1 MTDFLLLMQDA
12 FVEME
17 EAYAEYLED
26 ESKETLQFKIQ
37 ETVADLALAGQN
49 ILLILEDEN
58 LDWMPS
64 PSLESAMAARLQ
76 AVDEVKREEAVSA

>member
-1 MTDFLLLMQDA
+1 M
-12 FVEME
+12 
-17 EAYAEYLED
+17 
-26 ESKETLQFKIQ
+26 
-37 ETVADLALAGQN
+37 ADLALAGQN

-76 AVDEVKREEAVSA
+76 AVDGVKREEAVSA